1 LFAACRKAN
10 FNTVNTTQEIPEV
23 RQHRLEL
30 ARQAM
35 QELSGQANW
44 YVSKHWGV
52 TENEI
57 PAVIKKLR
65 LYGGEWGYKVAAE
78 LMS

>member
-1 LFAACRKAN
+1 
-10 FNTVNTTQEIPEV
+10 VNITQPISEK
-23 RQHRLEL
+23 RQRRLEL

-44 YVSKHWGV
+44 YVSEHWAV
-52 TENEI
+52 TEDEI

-65 LYGGEWGYKVAAE
+65 LYGGAWGYKVAAE
-78 LMS
+78 LTS

>member
-1 LFAACRKAN
+1 MN
-10 FNTVNTTQEIPEV
+10 VTQQIPEQ
-23 RQHRLEL
+23 RQRRLEL
-30 ARQAM
+30 ARKAM

-44 YVSKHWGV
+44 YVSEHWAV
-52 TENEI
+52 TEDEI
-57 PAVIKKLR
+57 PAVIQKLR

>member
-1 LFAACRKAN
+1 MD
-10 FNTVNTTQEIPEV
+10 VTQQIPEQ
-23 RQHRLEL
+23 RQRRLEL
-30 ARQAM
+30 ARKAM

-44 YVSKHWGV
+44 YVSEHWAV
-52 TENEI
+52 TEDEI
-57 PAVIKKLR
+57 PAVIQKLR

>member
-1 LFAACRKAN
+1 MN
-10 FNTVNTTQEIPEV
+10 VTQQIPEQ
-23 RQHRLEL
+23 RQRRLEL
-30 ARQAM
+30 ARKTM

-44 YVSKHWGV
+44 YVSEHWAI
-52 TENEI
+52 TEDEI
-57 PAVIKKLR
+57 PAVIQKLR

>member
-1 LFAACRKAN
+1 MN
-10 FNTVNTTQEIPEV
+10 VTQQIPEQ
-23 RQHRLEL
+23 RQRRLEL
-30 ARQAM
+30 ARKAM

-44 YVSKHWGV
+44 YVSEHWAI
-52 TENEI
+52 TEDEI
-57 PAVIKKLR
+57 PAVIQKLR